1 MKTDQKDKQ
10 QIIIDGLLT
19 TLGYREQRIDELE
32 AELITW
38 KTRAEVAERKVKY
51 LLKKLDELK
60 AEYEELQTNAEILA
74 SGVRDLNHE
83 NYELTEKIKQVQID
97 VLNKLKDIVFDY
109 LGVKNIKEAEALS
122 LLDSTLTYDIV
133 TCGIDEIIKEIEND
147 KKDV

>member
-51 LLKKLDELK
+51 LLKKLDE
-60 AEYEELQTNAEILA
+60 
-74 SGVRDLNHE
+74 
-83 NYELTEKIKQVQID
+83 VQ
-97 VLNKLKDIVFDY
+97 NGKD
-109 LGVKNIKEAEALS
+109 KS
-122 LLDSTLTYDIV
+122 
-133 TCGIDEIIKEIEND
+133 
-147 KKDV
+147 